1 MPALVSEELFAAVQ
15 AQLEENR
22 RRARQGE
29 RGARYLLQGLV
40 VCHQCGY
47 AYYGKAISPSA
58 RKGTLRDYAYYR
70 CIGTDAYRFGGER
83 ICSNSQVRTDLLDLT
98 VWQEVCGLLED
109 PQRVEQEYR
118 RRLAPT
124 PGDERSS
131 VDAQLGK
138 LRQGL
143 ARLIDSYAEGVIE
156 KAEFEPRITRL
167 RQRIAGLEE
176 QAQQI
181 AQAAALQDELRLIIG
196 RLDTFAEQVRDGL
209 AGAEWLQ
216 RRELIRAL
224 VKRVEVGDEEVN
236 VVFRVG
242 PDPFV
247 ERPDRGI
254 LQHCGGRDNSALR
267 CPCIRGVQRTQVP
280 RSLL

>member
-1 MPALVSEELFAAVQ
+1 MLCQ
-15 AQLEENR
+15 
-22 RRARQGE
+22 
-29 RGARYLLQGLV
+29 
-40 VCHQCGY
+40 HCGY

-58 RKGTLRDYAYYR
+58 RKGNPRDYAYYR

-118 RRLAPT
+118 RRLAPS
-124 PGDERSS
+124 PGDERRS

-176 QAQQI
+176 QAEQI

-196 RLDTFAEQVRDGL
+196 RLDTFAAQVRDGL
-209 AGAEWLQ
+209 AGADWLQ

-254 LQHCGGRDNSALR
+254 LQHCGGRSNSTLWRAFFGRIENVLLHI
-267 CPCIRGVQRTQVP
+267 PGFEPLVQDGFVRRDVSHQPVVTNLVERTYN
-280 RSLL
+280 LLPPSRTH